1 MNLFI
6 KQKEIDLDHEL
17 MIARGKMGRRD
28 SQGVW
33 DGHVHTVTFKMDS
46 QQGPTV

>member
-6 KQKEIDLDHEL
+6 KQKQNHRLREPTYGCWGNEKGTD
-17 MIARGKMGRRD
+17 
-28 SQGVW
+28 
-33 DGHVHTVTFKMDS
+33 VHTAVFEMDS